1 MKKKPL
7 EYALYLLELRDR
19 SIAEIRQKM
28 KRKEY
33 EEEDIEKTVTFLLDK
48 DFLNDERFAENY
60 SKQLQNRRQGQYKIK
75 LGLQKLGLSQDIIAA
90 KISNISEDSEEE
102 MARELGQN
110 YLDKKFKLKG
120 DENEYQIKRK
130 KYDKLGRFLVSRG
143 YSLDTVKKILEE
155 LL

>member
-7 EYALYLLELRDR
+7 KYALYLLELRDR
-19 SIAEIRQKM
+19 SVSEIRQKM

-33 EEEDIEKTVTFLLDK
+33 EAEEIDKTITFLIGK

-60 SKQLQNRRQGQYKIK
+60 AKQLQNRRQGHYKIK
-75 LGLQKLGLSQDIIAA
+75 LGLQKLGLPAEIIAA
-90 KISNISEDSEEE
+90 KISSISEDSEVE
-102 MARELGQN
+102 MARELGQEF
-110 YLDKKFKLKG
+110 LAKKFKPKG
-120 DENEYQIKRK
+120 DEDEFQIRRR

-143 YSLDTVKKILEE
+143 YSLDTVKKILDE